1 MSDSYFEVQALDLL
15 PQRLNASC
23 WYASARMLLNWK
35 DNKTHQRSALIP
47 PELDKAS
54 QSIRDG
60 NKGILNP
67 QIIPMAKRL
76 GLTSVP
82 AMSVTSHQIG
92 AWLRQYGPLWVN
104 GAAHIVV
111 IGGIRGTMVKVY
123 DPWPVNVGKV
133 NWRSLETWYEGSA
146 RSSRDIGAGVQA
158 VFLHC

>member
-35 DNKTHQRSALIP
+35 DNKIHQRSALIP

-82 AMSVTSHQIG
+82 AMSVSSHQIG

-146 RSSRDIGAGVQA
+146 RSSRDIGAGVQT